1 MRGERQ
7 LTRLGAPFHRPV
19 GLIRHLPD
27 GTRFGTRIA
36 ANIAKLPELLRRSR
50 LSSGMSGI
58 RGKPEV
64 TGARVE

>member
-27 GTRFGTRIA
+27 GTLFGTRIA
-36 ANIAKLPELLRRSR
+36 ANIAKLPELLRRSPPARR
-50 LSSGMSGI
+50 LLQELAEE
-58 RGKPEV
+58 GK
-64 TGARVE
+64 A